1 MAKTTLDQ
9 LLSFLNRSPT
19 PFHVVR
25 ELTALLTNAGFR
37 ELKETDDWNGLG
49 PGRYLVCRDQATLAA
64 FTLTGHSPAKTGMR
78 MAGAHTD
85 SPCLKLKPEPVRQVN
100 NCQLL
105 AVEVYG
111 GPLLNPWFD
120 RDLSLAGRVS
130 WLRDETPCH
139 DLIDLKKTIGIIPS
153 LAIHLDPEANSKRSI
168 NKQKD
173 LTVLTGTEPYDLKKL
188 LAKALPGKVQ
198 SSALLAHDLFLYP
211 VEPAQITGI
220 DRKLISGA
228 RLDNLVSCFCLIQA
242 LIDAPGEENNL
253 VLLSTHEEV
262 GSQSAQGAQGPF
274 LNQILSRLIPE
285 PEKRCQAMARSLM
298 ISVDNAH
305 ATHPNAPDKHDPDHA
320 VLLNKGIAL
329 KWNASQRYAT
339 DSQGAAFFKGLCRR
353 ASIEAQNFV
362 MRNDMACGSTIGP
375 VTAALTGM
383 RTLDIGIPSLA
394 MHSARETCGVADVA
408 DLQTVMGLYFSL
420 ADNDPLWQG
429 QK

>member
-9 LLSFLNRSPT
+9 LLSFLNRTPT

-25 ELTALLTNAGFR
+25 ELAAQLTDAGFR
-37 ELKETDDWNGLG
+37 ELKETDDWGGLG

-64 FTLTGHSPAKTGMR
+64 FTLTGDSPAKTGLR

-85 SPCLKLKPEPVRQVN
+85 SPCLKLKPKPVRQVN

-130 WLRDETPCH
+130 WMGDETPCH
-139 DLIDLKKTIGIIPS
+139 DLIDLKKPIGIIPS
-153 LAIHLDPEANSKRSI
+153 LAIHLDREANSKRSI
-168 NKQKD
+168 NKQND
-173 LTVLTGTEPYDLKKL
+173 LTVLTGTEPYDLKEL
-188 LAKALPGKVQ
+188 LLQALSVEARP
-198 SSALLAHDLFLYP
+198 SALLAHDLFLYP
-211 VEPAQITGI
+211 VEHARITGI
-220 DRKLISGA
+220 GRNMITGA

-242 LIDAPGEENNL
+242 LVNAPQEENAL

-262 GSQSAQGAQGPF
+262 GSQSAQGAQGAF
-274 LNQILSRLIPE
+274 LHQIISRLIPD
-285 PEKRCQAMARSLM
+285 PEKCCQAMARSLM

-305 ATHPNAPDKHDPDHA
+305 ATHPNAPDKHDPNHA

-339 DSQGAAFFKGLCRR
+339 DSRGAAFFKGLCRR
-353 ASIEAQNFV
+353 ASVGLQDFV

-375 VTAALTGM
+375 ITAALTGV

-394 MHSARETCGVADVA
+394 MHSARETCGAADVA
-408 DLQTVMGLYFSL
+408 DLQTVMELYFSL
-420 ADNDPLWQG
+420 AGNDPLWQG